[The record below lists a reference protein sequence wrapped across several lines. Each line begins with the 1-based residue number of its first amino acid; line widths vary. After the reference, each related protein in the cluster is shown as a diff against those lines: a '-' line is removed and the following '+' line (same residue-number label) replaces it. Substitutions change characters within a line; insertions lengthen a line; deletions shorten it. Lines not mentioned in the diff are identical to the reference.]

1 MGTVDLGLAS
11 HLRDVLGLQRAV
23 ETGTFRGV
31 TARRLASIFPSV
43 VTIELSE
50 ELHRTAETVLSDLPG
65 VRALQGHSTTRLHD
79 VHDPA
84 VPTLF
89 YLDGHWSGGI
99 TEGADDQC
107 PVLAEIAAI
116 GTGSPDDCI
125 IVDDARLFTSAPPPP
140 HNVEQWPTL
149 LAIFDAIR
157 RSHPEHLV
165 TLLNDQ
171 VIAAPERARPA
182 IDAYGARIRPKVPLM
197 DQLRSAKN
205 RLVWEVS
212 SRLRPVRPG

>member
-31 TARRLASIFPSV
+31 TARRLASVFSSV

-50 ELHRTAETVLSDLPG
+50 ELHRSAEKVLGDLPG
-65 VRALQGHSTTRLHD
+65 VRTLQGHSATRLHG
-79 VHDPA
+79 VRDPT

-99 TEGADDQC
+99 TEGNNSQC
-107 PVLAEIAAI
+107 PVLAEIEAI
-116 GTGSPDDCI
+116 RAGSPDDCI
-125 IVDDARLFTSAPPPP
+125 IVDDAGMFTSAPPPP
-140 HNVEQWPTL
+140 HSAEQWPTL
-149 LAIFDAIR
+149 LAVFDAIR
-157 RSHPEHLV
+157 GIHPGHLV

-171 VIAAPERARPA
+171 IIAVPPRARPA
-182 IDAYGARIRPKVPLM
+182 VDAYGARIRPRPHLVDRLEGLVNGVRWVIRNRRP
-197 DQLRSAKN
+197 LRS
-205 RLVWEVS
+205 R
-212 SRLRPVRPG
+212 